1 MPFQFILRINNDM
14 RHDNDACGDLS
25 NLKMDPNHNLSKV
38 RVRVRVGSSAVTM
51 LMWSR
56 HLFRTMML
64 LGVYYSK
71 KTLLVQNGTAWF
83 SSVGVSVS
91 FFTPN

>member
-1 MPFQFILRINNDM
+1 M

-25 NLKMDPNHNLSKV
+25 NLKMDPYHNLSKV
-38 RVRVRVGSSAVTM
+38 RVRVRVGSCAVTM

-71 KTLLVQNGTAWF
+71 KL
-83 SSVGVSVS
+83 S
-91 FFTPN
+91 